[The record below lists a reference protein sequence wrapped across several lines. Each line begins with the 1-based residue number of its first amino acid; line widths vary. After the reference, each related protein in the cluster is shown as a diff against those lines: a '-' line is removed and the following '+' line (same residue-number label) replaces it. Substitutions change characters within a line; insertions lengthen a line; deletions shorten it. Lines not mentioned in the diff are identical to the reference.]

1 MGREKGKG
9 TESVKQNSGPT
20 QAEKNSKV
28 TNLGT
33 QNLWSALFLKTGRKL
48 YITEFSENVKLTA

>member
-1 MGREKGKG
+1 MGGEKARGQ
-9 TESVKQNSGPT
+9 ESVKQNSGPI

-33 QNLWSALFLKTGRKL
+33 QNLWSALFLKTGRQL
-48 YITEFSENVKLTA
+48 YTTEFSENVKLTA